1 MAQDAGTKRPLSFYV
16 GLLILA
22 DGLFIALLV
31 LLGEIDLQAGPFR
44 FHAGD
49 LRGPALVLPALFALQ
64 WMLKG
69 RKKESGRWQDSFFG
83 PAGSPTERWRAVEV
97 LALLSTGYVL
107 FVGGAAIAQCRGGGP
122 ETLSLAMAAQAAW
135 NTING
140 AFLSSSLAGDGGYL
154 GTRFSPVMA
163 LVAQG
168 YRFWETPE
176 FLVRVQ
182 SIALALGAWP
192 VYLIARRDLECRRWA
207 VAMAALYIALPA
219 VRGMNLS
226 GFHPLTLAVTPLL
239 FAFHLLRD
247 RPGWAGYFCVAF
259 ALACGEGAWLA
270 VALLGLYICLPRRRW
285 REGLFLFLVAFY
297 GYVFI
302 GSFVIPRLGG
312 EEGIAAKEAF
322 VALAEGGYGAAA
334 LAADPAV
341 GGALR
346 DLFVPLACVPLFGPL
361 ILAFGLPVLVT
372 ALFGGAESL
381 IQTAVFLPFLF
392 TAAAAGLRRLKE
404 GKVLGRLKLLD
415 GPLLRWALV
424 VLPLLCF
431 GVSPAV
437 HFRDRAPEGY
447 RESLAAAVSRIPP
460 DASLS
465 TQAGLA
471 ARLAHRRELFV
482 FPRTEGADL
491 ILLDLTG
498 ADPLTPVPGREEGY
512 EVAFQDEHF
521 LLLSRLAPL
530 LKPR

>member
-1 MAQDAGTKRPLSFYV
+1 MAQGAGTKRPLSFYV
-16 GLLILA
+16 SLFILA
-22 DGLFIALLV
+22 DGLLIALLV
-31 LLGEIDLQAGPFR
+31 FLGEIDLQAGPLR
-44 FHAGD
+44 LKAGD
-49 LRGPALVLPALFALQ
+49 LRGPALLLPALFALQ
-64 WMLKG
+64 WVLQGKA
-69 RKKESGRWQDSFFG
+69 KEGERWQDSFFG
-83 PAGSPTERWRAVEV
+83 PSGSPAERWRAVEV
-97 LALLSTGYVL
+97 LTLLSAVYVL
-107 FVGGAAIAQCRGGGP
+107 FVGGAALAQYRSGGP

-135 NTING
+135 NTVHG
-140 AFLSSSLAGDGGYL
+140 SFLSSSLAGDGGYL

-176 FLVRVQ
+176 YLVRVQ

-207 VAMAALYIALPA
+207 VSLAALYIALPA
-219 VRGMNLS
+219 VRGLNLS
-226 GFHPLTLAVTPLL
+226 GFHPLTLAVTPLF

-247 RPGWAGYFCVAF
+247 RPGWAGYFCVAL

-312 EEGIAAKEAF
+312 VGGVAAKEAF
-322 VALAEGGYGAAA
+322 GALAGGSSSA
-334 LAADPAV
+334 LVNDPAV
-341 GGALR
+341 GAAVR

-361 ILAFGLPVLVT
+361 VLAFGLPVLVV
-372 ALFGGAESL
+372 ALFGGAEGP

-392 TAAAAGLRRLKE
+392 TAAAAGLRRLK
-404 GKVLGRLKLLD
+404 GGRVLGRLKLLN

-437 HFRDRAPEGY
+437 NFQDRAPPGY
-447 RESLAAAVSRIPP
+447 RESLAAAVSRIPA
-460 DASLS
+460 DASLA
-465 TQAGLA
+465 TQEGLA

-482 FPRTEGADL
+482 FPKTEGADL
-491 ILLDLTG
+491 ILLDLAA
-498 ADPLTPVPGREEGY
+498 ADPLTPVPGRKEGY
-512 EVAFQDEHF
+512 EVAFRDEHF
-521 LLLSRLAPL
+521 LLLLRAQE
-530 LKPR
+530 